1 MGKVVVPAIL
11 LQSLFVC
18 RARASLAALC
28 AAIMLAL
35 PGAAMAATLA
45 DSVAQAL
52 DTHPAIVAKKAVVE
66 AAGENVKEQRSNF
79 YPQFSAGARAG
90 RLAQEDDITREFT
103 SGLASSWLTEGTAT
117 LTQPLYTGGT
127 NMNQLDAAK
136 EREKAARFD
145 LSSSTDDVALRA
157 ARAHLN
163 LMRTHDLLD
172 IAHKYMEAI
181 QGRKDSISL
190 MVSEGAG
197 DESDLLQ
204 SNEILMAAKTTRLGY
219 EEAFRQAE
227 ADYIAAVGGSPARV
241 LEFGQPT
248 WERMIPVNVDEAVSL
263 AVNNNPQVQSA
274 GAMVEALGKD
284 AAAFRGTMIPRVD
297 AELSGIDQQKET
309 ELGGALRN
317 VQGMLKLSWNFS
329 TGGGQFA
336 HLDKDLSARREAM
349 AKLDDA
355 RRNVEHDV
363 RQKFTS
369 MKIVDEQYGLMRDRE
384 KAAEQILSN
393 LTAQFEGG
401 RQSNLQLINANARL
415 FEARAARADTY
426 YRRLLARF
434 ELLSAMGDLREA
446 FGPAGAAFASKPA
459 VSSAA
464 ARTTAIT
471 SSPEADTPPGRQAP

>member
-1 MGKVVVPAIL
+1 MGKFIVPAIVGNSARRATS
-11 LQSLFVC
+11 SLW
-18 RARASLAALC
+18 AIC
-28 AAIMLAL
+28 AVAIIAL
-35 PGAAMAATLA
+35 PGAACASTLS

-52 DTHPAIVAKKAVVE
+52 DSHPAIVAKKAVVD
-66 AAGENVKEQRSNF
+66 AADQNVREQRSAF
-79 YPQFSAGARAG
+79 FPQFSAGARAG

-103 SGLASSWLTEGTAT
+103 SGLATSWLTEGTAT

-145 LSSSTDDVALRA
+145 LSGSADDVALRA

-163 LMRTHDLLD
+163 LMRTYDLLD
-172 IAHKYMEAI
+172 IARKYMDAI

-190 MVSEGAG
+190 MVREGAG

-204 SNEILMAAKTTRLGY
+204 ANEILMAAKTTRLGY

-227 ADYIAAVGGSPARV
+227 ADYIATVGASPGRV
-241 LEFGQPT
+241 LEFGAPT
-248 WERMIPVNVDEAVSL
+248 WDRMIPASIDEAIST
-263 AVNNNPQVQSA
+263 AVGNNPGIKSA
-274 GAMVEALGKD
+274 NAMVQALGKD

-297 AELSGIDQQKET
+297 AEVSGIDQQKET
-309 ELGGALRN
+309 ELGGSLRN

-336 HLDKDLSARREAM
+336 HLDKDLAARREAM

-363 RQKFTS
+363 RQRYTS
-369 MKIVDEQYGLMRDRE
+369 MGIVDSQYGLSRDRE
-384 KAAEQILSN
+384 KADEQILSN

-415 FEARAARADTY
+415 FEARAARTDTY

-434 ELLSAMGDLREA
+434 ELLSAMGSLREA
-446 FGPAGAAFASKPA
+446 FAP
-459 VSSAA
+459 SAA
-464 ARTTAIT
+464 AMSAKTASSAPMETTGII
-471 SSPEADTPPGRQAP
+471 SKPETASGSQAP